1 MVANLSLALLTWRR
15 ALAVKTGGEA
25 VVRDGSASPATW
37 RKDDVLDK
45 DYLIRP
51 SVVPTEK
58 RKISRISSLTK
69 QQLAE
74 ESQGARK
81 ILQRIHIGSNGGGGG
96 TGWILLDLHLSI
108 LLSSHMW
115 LSCSDPVPSDCL
127 SREAAGLMVVN
138 KAVKPLDSL
147 IMW

>member
-1 MVANLSLALLTWRR
+1 MQWSDNCISSGEDDKMPMLVGGTGSQANTLLTIQCAELLPVCLVLMVANLSLALLTWRR

-25 VVRDGSASPATW
+25 MVRNGSARCRCCA
-37 RKDDVLDK
+37 DAVLDK

-96 TGWILLDLHLSI
+96 SG
-108 LLSSHMW
+108 
-115 LSCSDPVPSDCL
+115 
-127 SREAAGLMVVN
+127 
-138 KAVKPLDSL
+138 
-147 IMW
+147 